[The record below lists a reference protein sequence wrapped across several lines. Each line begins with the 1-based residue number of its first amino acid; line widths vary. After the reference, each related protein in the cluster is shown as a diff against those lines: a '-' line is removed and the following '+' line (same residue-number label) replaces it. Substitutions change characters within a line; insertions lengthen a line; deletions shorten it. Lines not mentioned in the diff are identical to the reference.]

1 MNRKSYLFFGV
12 LVLFNS
18 CDKPAN
24 TISLSGAFGLYP
36 LAVKWGE
43 EYKKI
48 HPEIT
53 FDISA
58 GGAGKGMAD
67 MLSENVD
74 FGMLSRDIS
83 KRELEKGSYPIAVCK
98 DAVIPTCNTDNPDYV
113 QIMKEGLSRED
124 FIKVFTTPHVKKW
137 GDVLSNKS
145 AVDCKIYTR
154 SDAAGAP
161 ETWAKYLGKKQ
172 EDLQGIG
179 VFGDPGL
186 AEAIKND
193 PLSIGFNNVVFIYN
207 VATGKPHKGLSAI
220 PIDKND
226 NGTIDPE
233 ENFYRSLPTLVEA
246 IGKGLYPQPPAR
258 ELYLVSK
265 GKAKTKLVQDFLI
278 WVLTD
283 GQIYL
288 QENGYI
294 SLSKTKLTTE
304 LEKVK

>member
-1 MNRKSYLFFGV
+1 MLKKTTLYLFV
-12 LVLFNS
+12 LLLFNS
-18 CDKPAN
+18 CN
-24 TISLSGAFGLYP
+24 SNQITISLSGAFGLYP
-36 LAVKWGE
+36 LAIKWGE
-43 EYKKI
+43 EYVKI
-48 HPEIT
+48 HPEIR

-67 MLSENVD
+67 VLSENVD
-74 FGMLSRDIS
+74 FGMLSRDLS
-83 KRELEKGSYPIAVCK
+83 KREIEKGAYPIAVCK
-98 DAVIPTCNTDNPDYV
+98 DAVIPTCNTNNPEYN
-113 QIMKEGLSRED
+113 QIQKEGLSKED
-124 FIKVFTTPHVKKW
+124 FIKIFTTTSVKTW

-145 AVDCKIYTR
+145 IVDCKVYTR

-207 VATGKPHKGLSAI
+207 VATGIPHRKLSAI
-220 PIDKND
+220 PIDI
-226 NGTIDPE
+226 NGNGNIDME
-233 ENFYRSLPTLVEA
+233 EDFYGSLPKLVEA

-265 GKAKTKLVQDFLI
+265 GKLKSKVLQDFLA
-278 WVLTD
+278 WTLTD
-283 GQIYL
+283 GQKYL
-288 QENGYI
+288 TENGYI
-294 SLSKTKLTTE
+294 ILPKEKLE
-304 LEKVK
+304 EGLQKIK